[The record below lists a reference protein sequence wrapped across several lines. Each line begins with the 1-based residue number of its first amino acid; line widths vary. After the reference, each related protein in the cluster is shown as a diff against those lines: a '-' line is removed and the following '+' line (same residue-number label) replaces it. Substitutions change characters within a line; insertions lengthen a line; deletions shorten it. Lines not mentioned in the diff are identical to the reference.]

1 MTESIDNAE
10 RVVPEAEKPDQDFP
24 DGLTKCSAD
33 ELQSGDTA
41 AGVEHSRCGA
51 THDSKSV
58 IGQREDENLSVFS
71 GLIEV
76 FGNPGEGLLS
86 DLVAQAANTVP
97 DGERLGKCNLKY
109 ALTTLQGISPQDP
122 LEGLLA
128 VQMIGAHNLA
138 MEFLK
143 RAALQEQTEYGV
155 DVNVNRATKLL
166 RVFATQVEA
175 LKRYRSKG
183 EQKVQVEHVHVSHGG
198 QAIVGSVHHTAS
210 RLPIDN
216 EDLP

>member
-24 DGLTKCSAD
+24 DGLTKCTAD

-58 IGQREDENLSVFS
+58 IGQREGEDVSPFS

-86 DLVAQAANTVP
+86 DLVTQAANTVP
-97 DGERLGKCNLKY
+97 DGERLGNRNLKVRPHY
-109 ALTTLQGISPQDP
+109 SSGHLSSGFARGLASSTNDWCPQS
-122 LEGLLA
+122 
-128 VQMIGAHNLA
+128 
-138 MEFLK
+138 
-143 RAALQEQTEYGV
+143 RYGV
-155 DVNVNRATKLL
+155 PEARRTPRA
-166 RVFATQVEA
+166 
-175 LKRYRSKG
+175 
-183 EQKVQVEHVHVSHGG
+183 
-198 QAIVGSVHHTAS
+198 
-210 RLPIDN
+210 D
-216 EDLP
+216 